1 MENAEDGWTKVQ
13 RRGQR
18 NKSPNA
24 DFVKV
29 IKDKSITF
37 FFTRI
42 PDSIKDKSL
51 WKLFGKYGTLE
62 DVYLASKR
70 TKSGTR
76 FGFVCYINV
85 YEDGNENVDVKK
97 EWQWTFRKDDTNR
110 EVNKDWQWTV
120 RKQLQQPP
128 HDEHD
133 RCGMSYKDVML
144 GNKEETNK
152 RSNKV
157 DEETTLFKQEGLGGG
172 IIHYVGGLSFLWIPS
187 PAWETA
193 TVEKISCKFGSVLE
207 VDDMEGDSSF
217 ENLVGVLVL
226 TKNMSKISKSLSVG
240 VCGRVY
246 EIKIKEDRNRSF
258 FISEPATSEDRTWE
272 EDFTNNQDERDS
284 EGISETDLGRSRDDR
299 NVEDDTSDEEHRE
312 VKKLEKLFIP
322 HAHADSLRG
331 GG

>member
-37 FFTRI
+37 FFTRF

-62 DVYLASKR
+62 DMLVNIAK
-70 TKSGTR
+70 
-76 FGFVCYINV
+76 
-85 YEDGNENVDVKK
+85 YEKGGQRVSNKFDGGVKDWKWTFNKGNENIDVKK

-110 EVNKDWQWTV
+110 EVNKDWQWTF

-157 DEETTLFKQEGLGGG
+157 DEETVIELQTSTKQLVRLRRCWSGTARNVHVIRNIWTLFKQEGLGGG

-217 ENLVGVLVL
+217 EN
-226 TKNMSKISKSLSVG
+226 S
-240 VCGRVY
+240 
-246 EIKIKEDRNRSF
+246 
-258 FISEPATSEDRTWE
+258 
-272 EDFTNNQDERDS
+272 
-284 EGISETDLGRSRDDR
+284 
-299 NVEDDTSDEEHRE
+299 
-312 VKKLEKLFIP
+312 
-322 HAHADSLRG
+322 
-331 GG
+331 

>member
-1 MENAEDGWTKVQ
+1 M
-13 RRGQR
+13 
-18 NKSPNA
+18 NKAPSVFVRFVYSP
-24 DFVKV
+24 
-29 IKDKSITF
+29 I
-37 FFTRI
+37 
-42 PDSIKDKSL
+42 
-51 WKLFGKYGTLE
+51 
-62 DVYLASKR
+62 
-70 TKSGTR
+70 
-76 FGFVCYINV
+76 
-85 YEDGNENVDVKK
+85 
-97 EWQWTFRKDDTNR
+97 
-110 EVNKDWQWTV
+110 NKDWQWTF

-133 RCGMSYKDVML
+133 RCGMPYKDVML

-157 DEETTLFKQEGLGGG
+157 DEETVIELQASTKQLVRLRRCWSGTARNVHVIRNIWTLFKQEGLGGG

-193 TVEKISCKFGSVLE
+193 TVEKVSCKFGSVLE

-217 ENLVGVLVL
+217 ENSVGVLVL
-226 TKNMSKISKSLSVG
+226 TKNMPKISKFLSVG

-246 EIKIKEDRNRSF
+246 KIKIKEDHNRSF
-258 FISEPATSEDRTWE
+258 FINEPATSEHRTWE
-272 EDFTNNQDERDS
+272 EYFTNNQDEGDS